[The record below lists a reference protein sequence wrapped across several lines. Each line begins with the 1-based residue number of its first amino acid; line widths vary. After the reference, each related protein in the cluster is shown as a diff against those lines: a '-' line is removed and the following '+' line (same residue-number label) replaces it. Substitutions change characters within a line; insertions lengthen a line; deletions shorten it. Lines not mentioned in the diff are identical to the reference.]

1 MQNRIHGVSIQSWIS
16 GIDTLDVERLEQ
28 LEDAADDEEV
38 EVGELAHGLVCFG
51 VDFALA
57 DDEAV
62 FSEDV
67 RRSCVSR

>member
-1 MQNRIHGVSIQSWIS
+1 MQNRIHGVSIQSRIS

-51 VDFALA
+51 VDLALA

-62 FSEDV
+62 LSEDV